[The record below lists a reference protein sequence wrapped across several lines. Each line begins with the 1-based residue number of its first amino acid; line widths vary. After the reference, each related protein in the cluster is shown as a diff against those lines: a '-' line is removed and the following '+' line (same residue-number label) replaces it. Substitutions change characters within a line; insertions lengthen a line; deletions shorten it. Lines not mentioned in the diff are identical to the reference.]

1 MKKDLTAKMI
11 EREGKKMAENREYNT
26 KDELIN
32 QIISEEYRMFSEV
45 QNIGG
50 RASCQDDYDT
60 FYIMR
65 CAQHSIFAENTLKS
79 YLQDI
84 EDAQKAERNLIT
96 EKYSWMM
103 EETDPAWFEEKLS
116 PHLPRLSPR
125 KMRLVESM
133 TVTFMNCYED
143 VKKQYPNMLAWGRDP
158 YDNQGGA
165 SIRLYFSGEL
175 KTWSEG
181 TLLLACQDIIS
192 HLEKHEN
199 PVRMIYEKIMDFYSR
214 VLM

>member
-1 MKKDLTAKMI
+1 MT
-11 EREGKKMAENREYNT
+11 ENKEYNS

-84 EDAQKAERNLIT
+84 EDAQKARRNLIT

-103 EETDPAWFEEKLS
+103 EETDPVWFEEKLS

-143 VKKQYPNMLAWGRDP
+143 VRKQYPNMLAWGRDP

-181 TLLLACQDIIS
+181 TLLLACQNIIS

>member
-1 MKKDLTAKMI
+1 
-11 EREGKKMAENREYNT
+11 MAENREYNS

-65 CAQHSIFAENTLKS
+65 CAQH
-79 YLQDI
+79 
-84 EDAQKAERNLIT
+84 
-96 EKYSWMM
+96 
-103 EETDPAWFEEKLS
+103 
-116 PHLPRLSPR
+116 
-125 KMRLVESM
+125 
-133 TVTFMNCYED
+133 
-143 VKKQYPNMLAWGRDP
+143 NMLAWGRDP